1 MKSLPALV
9 SLLLLLAA
17 DMPAQA
23 PGSIDA
29 EGNKY
34 FPNGAGRYPLRRKGI
49 WQVQRLS
56 NPTGNLSRVPVITP
70 SELQSLNRT
79 LDALSAI
86 FKSTPESQVLR
97 GLLDEGIADVRLP

>member
-56 NPTGNLSRVPVITP
+56 NPTGNLSRVPAITP
-70 SELQSLNRT
+70 SLTRLASRRISHRRGCRSL
-79 LDALSAI
+79 LAPASSP
-86 FKSTPESQVLR
+86 STSKTC
-97 GLLDEGIADVRLP
+97 